1 VAQRAAGDPHLSYLD
16 GLELFGVRDLETMP
30 LPDLLHPGPAGHRRI
45 GARVAALL
53 TGQVRV

>member
-1 VAQRAAGDPHLSYLD
+1 MG
-16 GLELFGVRDLETMP
+16 DLEAMP

-45 GARVAALL
+45 GTRVAALL